1 MTYKFSLSFLDPV
14 KMHGARRVIIF
25 CLLTAVLP
33 TILLIIP
40 LYLRHNLFAD
50 VIYSVA
56 ESDVLEI
63 RDGIST
69 IFCQV
74 NFRIYLERP
83 IKSTMITVHCNE
95 FCVIKHV
102 CA

>member
-1 MTYKFSLSFLDPV
+1 
-14 KMHGARRVIIF
+14 MHGARRVIIF

-50 VIYSVA
+50 VVYPVA

-63 RDGIST
+63 GGGIST
-69 IFCQV
+69 VFCQV
-74 NFRIYLERP
+74 
-83 IKSTMITVHCNE
+83 
-95 FCVIKHV
+95 
-102 CA
+102 